1 MTVNFDPDADF
12 AGVVDGLQSVTLRRR
27 GSSTETV
34 VTHALRRAVNTREA
48 SVRNLYNTWK
58 EPASDGRHT
67 ASDVTWH
74 LASEQLSDAPRLGD
88 LIIDG
93 NGQRWTILDVQL
105 ATLQTRWQCI
115 ARNLAVVYG
124 LDDTV
129 TILEA
134 TYAKGDGGAAEPT
147 WQPWKTGIRA
157 RVQPAE
163 VEVGTEHQAR
173 RTTRRVQI
181 FVEEDVA
188 LDHTHRIQ
196 GPDGTVYKIHGS
208 TGTQRIDQIQTI
220 DAEATPWPAG

>member
-1 MTVNFDPDADF
+1 MAVNFDPDDDF
-12 AGVVDGLQSVTLRRR
+12 ADVVDGLETVTLRRR
-27 GSSTETV
+27 GSSTQTV
-34 VTHALRRAVNTREA
+34 VTHTLRRAVDTREA
-48 SVRNLYNTWK
+48 RVRNLYNTWK
-58 EPASDGRHT
+58 SPASSGRHA

-74 LASEQLSDAPRLGD
+74 LPSEQLSDAPRLGD

-93 NGQRWTILDVQL
+93 DGQRWTILDVQL
-105 ATLQTRWQCI
+105 ATLRTRWQCI
-115 ARNLAVVYG
+115 TRDLAVVYG

-129 TILEA
+129 IILKA
-134 TYAKGDGGAAEPT
+134 TYVKGDGGAAEPS
-147 WQPWKTGIRA
+147 WHPWKTGIRA

-163 VEVGTEHQAR
+163 VAVGTEHQAR

-208 TGTQRIDQIQTI
+208 TGTQRIDQVQTV
-220 DAEATPWPAG
+220 DAEVTHNA